1 MFVAER
7 GAIYDCDLDLQGV
20 KRTAHVAA
28 FDLFGA
34 ARSFYFSECR
44 ASTPRVL
51 EPFVCFV
58 VFKAEVCLAS
68 CMNIRVLYEDNH
80 LLVVEKPLN
89 VPVQA
94 DASGDEDLL
103 TACKG
108 YIKEK
113 YQKPGEVY
121 LGLVHRLDRP
131 VGGVMVFARTSK
143 AAARLT
149 EQFSAHKA
157 QKRYATVVEGSAPGA
172 GRLTDWLLKN
182 EATNTTSVVQKDTP
196 GAKQARLSYRTLARE
211 NGLSL
216 LDVALQT
223 GRPHQIRVQLAHAGF
238 PIRGDQRYNP
248 DARVGEQIRLWAYAL
263 TIAHPTLKEPMT
275 FYALPPFSEFPTAVK
290 YLPAFRAC
298 SAVYEDDDMLLVD
311 KDPGVEVETDLLSE
325 LSAITEPL
333 YPVHRLDANTMG
345 LVALA
350 KNEAAEERLLDAF
363 ARHETGKVYEAILAG
378 VPERREGTLI
388 HYGLK
393 DEERSYMRIVP
404 KDTPGALKME
414 LSYRIVDTRGDLCK
428 AEIRL
433 FTGRTHQIRVQMA
446 ALGCPVLGDDK
457 YGDREANK
465 RYHERRQLLLAK
477 RLTVLG
483 KTFESTRE
491 LNINTIIKEDL

>member
-1 MFVAER
+1 
-7 GAIYDCDLDLQGV
+7 
-20 KRTAHVAA
+20 
-28 FDLFGA
+28 
-34 ARSFYFSECR
+34 
-44 ASTPRVL
+44 
-51 EPFVCFV
+51 
-58 VFKAEVCLAS
+58 
-68 CMNIRVLYEDNH
+68 MNIRVLYEDNH
-80 LLVVEKPLN
+80 LLVVEKPAN

-103 TACKG
+103 AACKG

-157 QKRYATVVEGSAPGA
+157 QKRYAAIVEGSAPSA
-172 GRLTDWLLKN
+172 ARLSDFLLKN
-182 EATNTTSVVQKDTP
+182 ESTNTTAVVPEGTP
-196 GAKQARLSYRTLARE
+196 GAKQARLSFRTLARA

-216 LDVALQT
+216 LDVDLQT
-223 GRPHQIRVQLAHAGF
+223 GRPHQIRVQLSHAGF
-238 PIRGDQRYNP
+238 PIKGDQRYNP
-248 DARVGEQIRLWAYAL
+248 SARVGDQIRLWAYAL

-275 FYALPPFSEFPTAVK
+275 FYALPPFPEFPTAVK
-290 YLPAFRAC
+290 YLPAFRVC
-298 SAVYEDDDMLLVD
+298 SAVYEDEDMLVVD
-311 KDPGVEVETDLLSE
+311 KEPGTEVETDLLSE
-325 LSAITEPL
+325 LSAISSPL

-350 KNEAAEERLLDAF
+350 KNESAEADLLDAF
-363 ARHETGKVYEAILAG
+363 ARHDTGKVYEAILVG
-378 VPERREGTLI
+378 VPQQRAGTLV

-393 DEERSYMRIVP
+393 DEARSFMRLVP
-404 KDTPGALKME
+404 KDTPGALRME
-414 LSYRIVDTRGDLCK
+414 LSYRITEVRGGLSK
-428 AEIRL
+428 AEIQL
-433 FTGRTHQIRVQMA
+433 MTGRTHQIRVQMA

-465 RYHERRQLLLAK
+465 RLRQKRQLLVAK
-477 RLTVLG
+477 RLTIAG

-491 LNINTIIKEDL
+491 LTIKDIIKEDL